1 MFFALFCKNFPE
13 ISDQNLNTE
22 FFRLIDTSDLVETAD
37 LGLVSDMTGLVEL
50 GIFFLSL
57 KDGSIL
63 TLEAREED
71 PSRDSLL
78 TELGLVCVAM
88 ESSDFPKI

>member
-1 MFFALFCKNFPE
+1 M
-13 ISDQNLNTE
+13 I
-22 FFRLIDTSDLVETAD
+22 
-37 LGLVSDMTGLVEL
+37 GLVEL
-50 GIFFLSL
+50 AIFFLSL

-88 ESSDFPKI
+88 EISDFPEI